1 MEGHWRWHYAKPEQ
15 YGKLSV
21 LEERLKAWRKRLNS
35 ASLIDSL
42 GTLQEEVPGSDV
54 VVVATP
60 VLSFDATIQI
70 IAQSHYH
77 DSIVTD
83 VGSVKKHIVESA
95 ERHFS
100 TNYSGF
106 IGAHPIAGAEHS
118 GVSAA
123 FAELFDRK
131 RTILTPT
138 DRSGDEA
145 VETVRNMWIT
155 AGSVVSDMD
164 VNLHDDLVAA
174 SSHLP
179 HLIAFGL
186 VHYIANHQRNREC
199 FELAA
204 SGFYDFT
211 RIASSDATMW
221 HDISMANSEA
231 IARELEGYINELS
244 VILRSVTNR
253 DGAILEEILTT
264 AKSTRDRNLAQWQ
277 DIGVTKLKSNLD
289 QFQNSSRHAAGRPNL
304 GSR

>member
-1 MEGHWRWHYAKPEQ
+1 MFQ
-15 YGKLSV
+15 LNKLLIIGVGLIGGSLALALRKAGAV
-21 LEERLKAWRKRLNS
+21 REIVGAGRTLESLEKAVELGV
-35 ASLIDSL
+35 IDRF
-42 GTLQEEVPGSDV
+42 TRNITEEVPGSDV

-60 VLSFDATIQI
+60 VLSFDAMIQT
-70 IAQSHYH
+70 IAQSNYH
-77 DSIVTD
+77 NSIVTD
-83 VGSVKKHIVESA
+83 VGSVKKQIEESA

-100 TNYSGF
+100 TDYSGF

-123 FAELFDRK
+123 FADLFHGK

-138 DRSGDEA
+138 DRTGDEA

-179 HLIAFGL
+179 HLVAFSL
-186 VHYIANHQRNREC
+186 VHYIANHQSSREC
-199 FELAA
+199 FDLAA

-244 VILRSVTNR
+244 AILRSVTNR
-253 DGAILEEILTT
+253 DSATLEKILTT
-264 AKSTRDRNLAQWQ
+264 AKSTRDRNLALWQ
-277 DIGVTKLKSNLD
+277 DNGS
-289 QFQNSSRHAAGRPNL
+289 QN
-304 GSR
+304 

>member
-1 MEGHWRWHYAKPEQ
+1 MFQ
-15 YGKLSV
+15 LNKLLIIGVGLIGGSLALALRKAEAV
-21 LEERLKAWRKRLNS
+21 REIVGAGRTLESLEKAVELGV
-35 ASLIDSL
+35 IDRF
-42 GTLQEEVPGSDV
+42 TRNIQEEVPGSDV

-60 VLSFDATIQI
+60 VLSFDATIQT
-70 IAQSHYH
+70 IAQSNYH

-83 VGSVKKHIVESA
+83 VGSVKKQIAESA
-95 ERHFS
+95 ERHFG
-100 TNYSGF
+100 TDYSGF

-123 FAELFDRK
+123 FADLFHGK

-138 DRSGDEA
+138 DRTGDEA
-145 VETVRNMWIT
+145 VETVRNMWIA

-199 FELAA
+199 FDLAA

-244 VILRSVTNR
+244 AILRSVTNR
-253 DGAILEEILTT
+253 DGATLEDILNT

-277 DIGVTKLKSNLD
+277 DSEL
-289 QFQNSSRHAAGRPNL
+289 QN
-304 GSR
+304 

>member
-1 MEGHWRWHYAKPEQ
+1 MFQLK
-15 YGKLSV
+15 KLLIIGVGLIGGSLALALRKAGAV
-21 LEERLKAWRKRLNS
+21 QEIVGAGRTLESLEKAVELGV
-35 ASLIDSL
+35 IDRF
-42 GTLQEEVPGSDV
+42 THNIKEEVPGSDV

-60 VLSFDATIQI
+60 VLSFDATIQT
-70 IAQSHYH
+70 IAQSNYH

-83 VGSVKKHIVESA
+83 VGSVKKQIAEST

-100 TNYSGF
+100 TDYSGF
-106 IGAHPIAGAEHS
+106 VGAHPIAGAEHS

-123 FAELFDRK
+123 FANLFDGK

-138 DRSGDEA
+138 DRTGDEA
-145 VETVRNMWIT
+145 VEMVRNMWVT
-155 AGSVVSDMD
+155 TGSVVSDMD

-199 FELAA
+199 FDLAA

-244 VILRSVTNR
+244 AILRSVTNR
-253 DGAILEEILTT
+253 DGATLEDILTT
-264 AKSTRDRNLAQWQ
+264 AKSTRDRNHAQWQ
-277 DIGVTKLKSNLD
+277 SGGS
-289 QFQNSSRHAAGRPNL
+289 QN
-304 GSR
+304 

>member
-1 MEGHWRWHYAKPEQ
+1 MFQ
-15 YGKLSV
+15 LNKLLIIGVGLIGGSLALALRNAGAV
-21 LEERLKAWRKRLNS
+21 REIVGAGRTLESLEKAVELGV
-35 ASLIDSL
+35 IDRF
-42 GTLQEEVPGSDV
+42 TRNITEEVPGSDV

-60 VLSFDATIQI
+60 VLSFDATIQT
-70 IAQSHYH
+70 IAQSNYH

-83 VGSVKKHIVESA
+83 VGSVKKQIAESA
-95 ERHFS
+95 ERHFG
-100 TNYSGF
+100 TDYSGF

-123 FAELFDRK
+123 FADLFHGK

-138 DRSGDEA
+138 DRTGDEA

-179 HLIAFGL
+179 HLVAFGL
-186 VHYIANHQRNREC
+186 VHYIANHQSSREC
-199 FELAA
+199 FDLAA

-244 VILRSVTNR
+244 AILRSVTNR
-253 DGAILEEILTT
+253 DGATLEEILTT
-264 AKSTRDRNLAQWQ
+264 AKSTRDRNLALWQ
-277 DIGVTKLKSNLD
+277 DSGS
-289 QFQNSSRHAAGRPNL
+289 QN
-304 GSR
+304 